1 MKKLI
6 YIILAVLLAG
16 IVVKATTHNTATDD
30 FEKAWMRIDS
40 LENQGLYRS
49 ALVMAEKVYQQ
60 SRMQADQENE
70 IRALIYR
77 LKYTQELEEDGQEK
91 AIALLKREAPD
102 DRLVPAALKSSLL
115 AELYQRYFSANRW
128 KIFQRSD
135 EDIEVKR
142 LGDLETKRPRDLE
155 IGKWGPQDFYRN
167 ILECYRKS
175 LSKPEKLSQIRTST
189 LKGIWT
195 GSLADT
201 VNSPTLYDVLIRRA
215 LNFIQ
220 SAGEYP
226 VMALRP
232 AVMCSEELFLDS
244 DRYLKAIPEQELNSS
259 DPWYQA
265 LRWFGDW
272 LEISGK
278 SLRADLERLQYLHN
292 ESCHHG
298 RDSLYLNALERIA
311 AGYSG
316 KPQAADIYERLAEYH
331 LEMAGRYGINDSDT
345 AKYKGER
352 RKAKDCLEKGGIWEE
367 TRAGKNCSNML
378 SSLMAP
384 ELSAQT
390 EAVQVPGNWF
400 PVSIEYRNLG
410 QVYFRIYRIGALNYY
425 SEWQEM
431 EADVRLNRLAALK
444 PLRSGKLAIEDD
456 GDLNPHR
463 TNLLMQPL
471 SPGFYLITFSSG
483 PIWLEGKVTAVVT
496 PVAVSRIALISRQK
510 EAGSRDF
517 YFRDRYTGAALVGLE
532 VVPYYSLYDP
542 GQRKSILEKGKK
554 FRSAEEGILSVPDGA
569 PERDSHSPKAYRL
582 LLISLKDTLM
592 TPDSFYPGY
601 FGRTG
606 AVRTGASFYTDRG
619 LYKPGD
625 RVWFRGVLIDY
636 HSDSI
641 AIHHQDSIVLTLQD
655 SRYQVIKKITI
666 PVDRYGVFT
675 GSLELPLK
683 GLTGN
688 YILQSPYGS
697 VSVSME
703 QYQRPSFTLAIHGGS
718 TAYQNGDS
726 IRVTGRVTALSGE
739 PVTDAEVLVEADLAP
754 QYQLRRRMPDHGRK
768 TRVYTGKTRTDS
780 TGNFTWT
787 WASIQDANNPYGRGN
802 ALNYEI
808 TFRVTDL
815 SGETHE
821 EKTKVSCGKGSAYLE
836 SGLPDRLMIGDQQKT
851 WIRATGQDG
860 RFLDVPVR
868 FRLSRLADPG
878 KFFIDPML
886 PEPDR
891 FVVSQ
896 KEWKRRV
903 PMLPYRNEHNP
914 SSRKVVVLVF
924 ESELQTDSAST
935 VDWTAS
941 SAWKEGWYRVEISSD
956 HPAIAGT
963 LVRNVY
969 LENPVTKEVPG
980 DQELY
985 GSVSNSK
992 VRTGDILKLKTG
1004 SIQKGFILS
1013 ELQLASGLLM
1023 NRWSESGKDISETIW
1038 TVGSDWQGGAFINV
1052 LMFRWNRVYQK
1063 KFAIDVPRNLTRL
1076 SITGLEKIGIVKP
1089 GDSLRLRL
1097 TVTDENGFPAQA
1109 SMGITVYD
1117 ASLDKIRPHSW
1128 PELSWPYFSG
1138 KPGFDPLHTGIS
1150 ASWAMINTDVEMV
1163 EVPYTEPLAINWWGF
1178 GYYGINRMEAPMM
1191 MKAAA
1196 RAGAET
1202 QIVETHD
1209 DASLQDSGA
1218 TPVETHNDASLQAP
1232 GNIPVQ
1238 IRTDFRETALFNGR
1252 LISDSLGTAGVVL
1265 KVPEVFTQW
1274 KILVAGHTT
1283 DLATGNAEGLFQ
1295 SARELMLKPNFP
1307 VFMRKGDTLD
1317 LVARLGWYG
1326 DQAISTVTD
1335 FSLEDLQGRKIVGW
1349 DPLTSLLPPGSTT
1362 RLSWKLAVD
1371 SDKKIKYILKS
1382 TDGREMDGL
1391 SDTIDVYPD
1400 AVELWRSQPFY
1411 LNKPGTRTIKIVGE
1425 VRNAVMEIT
1434 TSPAWQVLLSFPV
1447 VSIRERDCS
1456 EYWFSRFYLAGM
1468 TGFIGDRLPAMR
1480 DFFTQHSNE
1489 EILDSLSHPLFR
1501 NSDIKNRSWS
1511 ETPWSRTA
1519 ENETNR
1525 VIQIRKWIDKNQ
1537 RTEEVIYLLE
1547 KMAALQNPDGTWPW
1561 FRGMGSD
1568 WFVTQQI
1575 IAGFGEL
1582 KSWQVFDIAGT
1593 QRGQNMIAK
1602 AIEAMDGW
1610 MSRQYRD
1617 QLRVDSTGRQKVQ
1630 LNPLLIHYLYA
1641 RSFYSGWTIAPK
1653 DEIAW
1658 LNYLDR
1664 IPQEWIHH
1672 EPGLQA
1678 LLAIAAYQSGRAAVA
1693 VPIYR
1698 SLRERM
1704 LQSDEMGAYWPRK
1717 GYASSWFQW
1726 DIWMQSKMIELFAA
1740 MEEGRAD
1747 LDKLRLY
1754 LIQQKRGRD
1763 WGNGMVAAW
1772 AAKSLLFYGTDWLSA
1787 PAAVGFRWGPEIFS
1801 PIRVNAGSRTP
1812 TGYYRYSWH
1821 TPAIIP
1827 KAKTLEVTHSGGG
1840 PAWGTLF
1847 TLENQKLDLLSATEG
1862 PLKLI
1867 RDITVRNSKGQWA
1880 PLSADRPIQPG
1891 ELLRI
1896 RIRIQSDR
1904 DLSYIEVKDFLGT
1917 GFVPVQILS
1926 GYQYKAGLSWYQAR
1940 EPESV
1945 LFYMPVLPKGE
1956 HTLEYTAIAE
1966 QAGNYFG
1973 GYSAIQSLYAPEF
1986 RAWSNSARIK
1996 AQR

>member
-6 YIILAVLLAG
+6 YILLAVSLAG
-16 IVVKATTHNTATDD
+16 FVVKATTGSKETDD
-30 FEKAWMRIDS
+30 FEKAWMIIDS

-49 ALVMAEKVYQQ
+49 AMVEAEKVYQQ
-60 SRMQADQENE
+60 ARFRADQENE

-91 AIALLKREAPD
+91 AIALLQREAPD

-128 KIFQRSD
+128 EIFQRTD
-135 EDIEVKR
+135 EDDKTIG
-142 LGDLETKRPRDLE
+142 LRDYE
-155 IGKWGPQDFYRN
+155 IGRWGPQDFYRN
-167 ILECYRKS
+167 ILEYYRKS
-175 LSKPEKLSQIRTST
+175 LSQAEKLSQIRTST

-201 VNSPTLYDVLIRRA
+201 VNSPTLHDILMRRA
-215 LNFIQ
+215 LDFIR

-265 LRWFGDW
+265 LRWYGDW
-272 LEISGK
+272 LEVSGK
-278 SLRADLERLQYLHN
+278 SLRADLERLEYVHN
-292 ESCHHG
+292 ESCHPG
-298 RDSLYLNALERIA
+298 RDSLYLTGLERISV
-311 AGYSG
+311 GYIG
-316 KPQAADIYERLAEYH
+316 KPEAADIYESLAEYH

-352 RKAKDCLEKGGIWEE
+352 RKAKECLEMGCAWEE
-367 TRAGKNCSNML
+367 TRAGKNCRNML
-378 SSLMAP
+378 NSLMAT

-390 EAVQVPGNWF
+390 EAVQVPGDWF
-400 PVSIEYRNLG
+400 PVSIEYRNLS
-410 QVYFRIYRIGALNYY
+410 QVYFRIYRIGALSYY
-425 SEWQEM
+425 KEWQEM
-431 EADVRLNRLAALK
+431 ESDVRLSRLAARK
-444 PLRSGKLAIEDD
+444 PVRSGKLAIQDD

-471 SPGFYLITFSSG
+471 SPGFYLITFSSA
-483 PIWLEGKVTAVVT
+483 PMWAEGKVTAVVT
-496 PVAVSRIALISRQK
+496 PVAVSRIALVSRQK

-517 YFRDRYTGAALVGLE
+517 YFRDRYTGSALEGLE

-554 FRSAEEGILSVPDGA
+554 FRSGAEGILSLPDGT
-569 PERDSHSPKAYRL
+569 PELDSRSPKAYRL

-601 FGRTG
+601 YGRAG

-641 AIHHQDSIVLTLQD
+641 AIHHQDSIALTLQD
-655 SRYQVIKKITI
+655 SRYQIIRKITI

-703 QYQRPSFTLAIHGGS
+703 QYQRPSFTIAIHGGS
-718 TAYQNGDS
+718 VAYENGDS
-726 IRVTGRVTALSGE
+726 IRVTGSVTALSGE
-739 PVTDAEVLVEADLAP
+739 RVADAEVLVEADLSP
-754 QYQLRRRMPDHGRK
+754 QYQLRRWMPDPGRK
-768 TRVYTGKTRTDS
+768 TRVYTGKIRTDS
-780 TGNFTWT
+780 QGNFIWT
-787 WASIQDANNPYGRGN
+787 WASIRDANNPYGRGN

-808 TFRVTDL
+808 NFRVTDL

-821 EKTKVSCGKGSAYLE
+821 EKTRVSCGKGSANLE
-836 SGLPDRLMIGDQQKT
+836 TGLPDRLIIGDQQKT

-860 RFLDVPVR
+860 RFLEVPVR
-868 FRLSRLADPG
+868 FRLSRLTDPG
-878 KFFIDPML
+878 RIFIDPML

-891 FVVSQ
+891 FVVPQ
-896 KEWKRRV
+896 KEWNRRL
-903 PMLPYRNEHNP
+903 PLLPYRNEHNP
-914 SSRKVVVLVF
+914 SSRKAEEMVF
-924 ESELQTDSAST
+924 ESELHTDSASSVT
-935 VDWTAS
+935 WTAS

-969 LENPVTKEVPG
+969 LENPVTEEVPG

-985 GSVSNSK
+985 GSVSSTK
-992 VRTGDILKLKTG
+992 LRTGDILKLRTG
-1004 SIQKGFILS
+1004 SIRKGFTLS

-1023 NRWSESGKDISETIW
+1023 NWWSESGKDLSETTW
-1038 TVGSDWQGGAFINV
+1038 TVGTDWQGGAFINV
-1052 LMFRWNRVYQK
+1052 LMFKWNRVYQK
-1063 KFAIDVPRNLTRL
+1063 KFTIDVPRNLTRL
-1076 SITGLEKIGIVKP
+1076 SITGLEEIGIVKP

-1097 TVTDENGFPAQA
+1097 TVTVENGLPAQA

-1128 PELSWPYFSG
+1128 PELSWPRFSG
-1138 KPGFDPLHTGIS
+1138 KPAFNPLHTGIS
-1150 ASWAMINTDVEMV
+1150 GSWVMTNADVEMV

-1196 RAGAET
+1196 RGGAET
-1202 QIVETHD
+1202 QRVETNNDASVQDSGATDGETHDNETHD
-1209 DASLQDSGA
+1209 DASLQA
-1218 TPVETHNDASLQAP
+1218 LAS
-1232 GNIPVQ
+1232 IPVQ

-1252 LISDSLGTAGVVL
+1252 LISDNLGSAEVVF

-1283 DLATGNAEGLFQ
+1283 DLATGSAEGLFR

-1317 LVARLGWYG
+1317 LAARLGWYG
-1326 DQAISTVTD
+1326 DQPISTVTD
-1335 FSLEDLQGRKIVGW
+1335 FSLEDMQGRKIGGW
-1349 DPLTSLLPPGSTT
+1349 DPLTSRLAAGSTT
-1362 RLSWKLAVD
+1362 RLSWKLSVD
-1371 SDKKIKYILKS
+1371 SDQKIKYILKS
-1382 TDGREMDGL
+1382 TDGREQDGL
-1391 SDTIDVYPD
+1391 SDTIDIYPD

-1411 LNKPGTRTIKIVGE
+1411 LNKPGSRTLKVVGE
-1425 VRNAVMEIT
+1425 PRNAMMEIT
-1434 TSPAWQVLLSFPV
+1434 TSPAWQVLLSLPV
-1447 VSIRERDCS
+1447 VSTRERDCS

-1468 TGFIGDRLPAMR
+1468 TGLIGDRLPAMR

-1501 NSDIKNRSWS
+1501 NSDIKNRPWS

-1519 ENETNR
+1519 ENEINR
-1525 VIQIRKWIDKNQ
+1525 VIQIRKWIDKDQ

-1547 KMAALQNPDGTWPW
+1547 KMASLQNPDGTWPW

-1617 QLRVDSTGRQKVQ
+1617 QLRLDSTGRQKIQ

-1704 LQSDEMGAYWPRK
+1704 LTSDEMGAYWPRK
-1717 GYASSWFQW
+1717 GYASSWYQW

-1740 MEEGRAD
+1740 MEEGRPE

-1787 PAAVGFRWGPEIFS
+1787 PAAVGFKWGPKTFS
-1801 PIRVNAGSRTP
+1801 PARVIAGSRTP
-1812 TGYYRYSWH
+1812 TGYYRYSWQ
-1821 TPAIIP
+1821 TPSIIP
-1827 KAKTLEVTHSGGG
+1827 KAKTLEVTHTGGG

-1847 TLENQKLDLLSATEG
+1847 TLENQKLDQLSATEG

-1867 RDITVRNSKGQWA
+1867 RDITVRNNKGQWA
-1880 PLSADRPIQPG
+1880 PLPAGKPIQPG

-1904 DLSYIEVKDFLGT
+1904 DLSYVEVKDYLGT
-1917 GFVPVQILS
+1917 GFVPAQVLS

-1940 EPESV
+1940 EQESV
-1945 LFYMPVLPKGE
+1945 LFYLPVLPKGE
-1956 HTLEYTAIAE
+1956 HSLEYTVIAE

-1986 RAWSNSARIK
+1986 RAWSSSLRIN